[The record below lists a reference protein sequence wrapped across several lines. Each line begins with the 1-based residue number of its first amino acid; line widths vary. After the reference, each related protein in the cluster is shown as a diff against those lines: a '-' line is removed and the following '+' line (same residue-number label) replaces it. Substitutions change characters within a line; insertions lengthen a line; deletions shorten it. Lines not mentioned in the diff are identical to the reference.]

1 MYSHSNNNISVLTI
15 DGKLVA
21 TNEDGKPIVGVAGK
35 QVENEALS
43 AVLAN
48 SFAEF
53 ESRDGKREEDTES
66 KSTDSVS
73 TDRLVLSVDSGWFFV
88 SRVCTD
94 FLVGCHVLKSSGI
107 PIQEATQQVSSYFLL
122 SPSLFFQKNFKI
134 LNLLIPQQHAR
145 ISMTLR
151 SALSKLDT

>member
-73 TDRLVLSVDSGWFFV
+73 TDR
-88 SRVCTD
+88 
-94 FLVGCHVLKSSGI
+94 
-107 PIQEATQQVSSYFLL
+107 
-122 SPSLFFQKNFKI
+122 
-134 LNLLIPQQHAR
+134 
-145 ISMTLR
+145 
-151 SALSKLDT
+151 